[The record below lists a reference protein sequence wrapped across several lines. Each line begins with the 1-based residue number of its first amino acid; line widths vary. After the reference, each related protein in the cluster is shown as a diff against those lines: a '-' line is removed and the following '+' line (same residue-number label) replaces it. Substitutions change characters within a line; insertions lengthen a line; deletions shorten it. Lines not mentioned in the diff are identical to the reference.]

1 MTPLFRMFLGVL
13 LTVLLTVL
21 FTEKCCGQTGTV
33 AILVEI
39 DNKTSLLLSF
49 LQEDVAT
56 ETVLTPLHAIVILE
70 LLRDYHL
77 FAYQSALLK

>member
-1 MTPLFRMFLGVL
+1 MTPLFRMFLG
-13 LTVLLTVL
+13 VLLTVL

-39 DNKTSLLLSF
+39 DNKTSLLPPSISF

-56 ETVLTPLHAIVILE
+56 ETVLTPLHATVILE

-77 FAYQSALLK
+77 YAYQSALLK